1 MGFML
6 DGKWN
11 NDDQIPSDARG
22 HFIRADSRFRHWI
35 TPDGSAGPS
44 GDKGFKAEPGRYHL
58 FVSPSCPWAHR
69 TIILRKLKKLEDVI
83 SMSNADRPK
92 TEGWAYSQGIDDLKP
107 SADGVFRLYEVY
119 AATDPSVHRQGD
131 GTDFV
136 GSRASYDRQ

>member
-6 DGKWN
+6 GGKWN

-22 HFIRADSRFRHWI
+22 HFIRADSRFRNWI

-69 TIILRKLKKLEDVI
+69 AIILRKLKKSRGCYLDVQRGSTEDRRVGLFP
-83 SMSNADRPK
+83 R
-92 TEGWAYSQGIDDLKP
+92 
-107 SADGVFRLYEVY
+107 
-119 AATDPSVHRQGD
+119 HR
-131 GTDFV
+131 
-136 GSRASYDRQ
+136 

>member
-44 GDKGFKAEPGRYHL
+44 GDQGFKAEPGRYHL

-69 TIILRKLKKLEDVI
+69 TVIHAQAQKARRRDLDVQ
-83 SMSNADRPK
+83 R
-92 TEGWAYSQGIDDLKP
+92 
-107 SADGVFRLYEVY
+107 
-119 AATDPSVHRQGD
+119 
-131 GTDFV
+131 
-136 GSRASYDRQ
+136 